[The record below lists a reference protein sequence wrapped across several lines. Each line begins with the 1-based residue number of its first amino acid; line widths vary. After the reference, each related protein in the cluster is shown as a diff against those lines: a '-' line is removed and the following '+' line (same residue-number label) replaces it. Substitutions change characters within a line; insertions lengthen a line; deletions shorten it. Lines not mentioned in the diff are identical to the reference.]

1 MAKRFAWFVV
11 FFIAIFF
18 GRLGY
23 GYYTTPDQIVK
34 RSARTRVTDM
44 IQEVS
49 QPKRNYASDKY
60 LLSSSRSSVPAMPG
74 TSLPAVPDAVADQKY
89 EKTATM
95 VVGTKDYDRD
105 EKLLRTQIAEHGALI
120 QLEQNV
126 GRSDYKTRVLQ
137 LLIGIQPESF
147 DKFTHALQGIG
158 RLDVM
163 EVTKVDKTNEYLD
176 LKAKRSALEETRG
189 ALVDLKRMTGTIDE
203 LVNLQYKILDID
215 QQLQQL
221 GVKLGE
227 YDEVNEFCTVRMTL
241 YEDYDELVYPP
252 SVPRRAMIAF
262 KWTAKY
268 YLAALAAFTLFTM
281 SAFFLLAISRIL
293 KNWAEPT
300 PRYERVV
307 RVEEHPAPRERE
319 VEAVSVDDETA

>member
-11 FFIAIFF
+11 LFIAFFF

-34 RSARTRVTDM
+34 RSARSRAAQF
-44 IQEVS
+44 QEIS
-49 QPKRNYASDKY
+49 QSKRNYASDKY
-60 LLSSSRSSVPAMPG
+60 LLSSARATLPG
-74 TSLPAVPDAVADQKY
+74 ASIPAVPQAVADQKY

-95 VVGTKDYDRD
+95 VIGTKDYDRD
-105 EKLLRTQIAEHGALI
+105 EKVLRTQIAEHGAVI

-137 LLIGIQPESF
+137 LLLGIQPDGF
-147 DKFTHALQGIG
+147 DKFSHALQGIG
-158 RLDVM
+158 RLEVM
-163 EVTKVDKTNEYLD
+163 EVTKVDKTNEFLD
-176 LKAKRSALEETRG
+176 LKAKRAALDETRG

-221 GVKLGE
+221 GVRLGE
-227 YDEVNEFCTVRMTL
+227 YDEVNEFCTVRFTL

-252 SVPRRAMIAF
+252 SLPRRVIIAF

-268 YLAALAAFTLFTM
+268 YLAMLAAFTLFLMAT
-281 SAFFLLAISRIL
+281 FFVLAISRIL
-293 KNWAEPT
+293 KSWADPA

-307 RVEEHPAPRERE
+307 RVEEHQAPREKE
-319 VEAVSVDDETA
+319 KEAEQTDDETA